1 MHAPNR
7 LAREKS
13 PYLLQHANNPVDW
26 FPWGE
31 EAFARAREQDK
42 PIFLSIGYSTC
53 HWCHVMER
61 ESFEDAHIAE
71 LLNAHYVC
79 IKVDREERP
88 DVDRVYMTAMQ
99 AMRMGGG
106 WPLNVF
112 LTPQLAPFWGGTY
125 FPPTSRRGMP
135 GMDEILARIHGAWLE
150 QREQIEAG
158 GAQVLELVAS
168 LAAPGEGEEP
178 RDELIAQCAAA
189 LARTHDASE
198 GGFGSA
204 PKFPSTVN
212 LHFLLRWW
220 AAAPAAP
227 ERAAAK
233 LMVLHQLEAM
243 RAGGI
248 HDQVGGGFHR
258 YSTDREWLVPH
269 FEKMLYDQ
277 ALILDAYVDGWLVT
291 HDPRWAE
298 VARGIVTYVR
308 RDLTSDRG
316 AFFCGEDADSEGE
329 EGRFYVWTPA
339 QLAEAL
345 SPDDA
350 RVVAEHW
357 GVTELGNFEHGTSI
371 LNLVREP
378 SAEAAAT
385 LARARETLLAVRS
398 KRVRPHLDDKV
409 LAAWNGMMIAA
420 LARGARALNEPAWT
434 EAAVCSAEFV
444 WDELCDATSGEL
456 RRRWREGEAKG
467 AGQLDDYAHF
477 SRGCL
482 ELFVTTHD
490 ARWLERA
497 VKLADAMLARLW
509 DDEHG
514 ACFESPIA
522 HSEGAGGAPVRM
534 KDGFDGAETAGNSIS
549 AHVLLRLARLTD
561 REDLQV
567 KADRTLDY
575 HATRLAGSAWAMP
588 QLVAAMV
595 ESAQPPSHV
604 VIRGEPSPERE
615 SLLAVYDS
623 RFRPFGD
630 RIVVEDASR
639 AALAALAPFAASLG
653 ARDVRATAYVCVHH
667 RCRLPVQTPE
677 ELAAELDSQ
686 GENR

>member
-1 MHAPNR
+1 MTRRIAHVSIPLSLVLIAAGCAAAQDPPAPATEAPVSSTHKPTNR
-7 LAREKS
+7 LAQEKS
-13 PYLLQHANNPVDW
+13 PYLLQHAHNPVDW
-26 FPWGE
+26 YPWGD
-31 EAFARAREQDK
+31 EAFEKARKEDK
-42 PIFLSIGYSTC
+42 PVFLSIGYATC

-135 GMDEILARIHGAWLE
+135 GMDEVLARIHGAWLE

-189 LARTHDASE
+189 LARTYDAAE

-212 LHFLLRWW
+212 LHFLWRWW
-220 AAAPAAP
+220 AAAPEAP

-233 LMVLHQLEAM
+233 PMALHQLEAM

-277 ALILDAYVDGWLVT
+277 ALILDAYVDGWLAT

-345 SPDDA
+345 TPDDA

-357 GVTELGNFEHGTSI
+357 GVTELSAACYPPSSSMMPLTRSWSRCRTGTS
-371 LNLVREP
+371 
-378 SAEAAAT
+378 
-385 LARARETLLAVRS
+385 
-398 KRVRPHLDDKV
+398 
-409 LAAWNGMMIAA
+409 
-420 LARGARALNEPAWT
+420 
-434 EAAVCSAEFV
+434 
-444 WDELCDATSGEL
+444 
-456 RRRWREGEAKG
+456 
-467 AGQLDDYAHF
+467 
-477 SRGCL
+477 SR
-482 ELFVTTHD
+482 
-490 ARWLERA
+490 
-497 VKLADAMLARLW
+497 
-509 DDEHG
+509 
-514 ACFESPIA
+514 
-522 HSEGAGGAPVRM
+522 
-534 KDGFDGAETAGNSIS
+534 
-549 AHVLLRLARLTD
+549 
-561 REDLQV
+561 
-567 KADRTLDY
+567 
-575 HATRLAGSAWAMP
+575 
-588 QLVAAMV
+588 
-595 ESAQPPSHV
+595 
-604 VIRGEPSPERE
+604 
-615 SLLAVYDS
+615 
-623 RFRPFGD
+623 
-630 RIVVEDASR
+630 
-639 AALAALAPFAASLG
+639 
-653 ARDVRATAYVCVHH
+653 
-667 RCRLPVQTPE
+667 
-677 ELAAELDSQ
+677 
-686 GENR
+686 